1 MKIAIYLSA
10 VPKNKNQAKLEILK
24 SFGKGALINN
34 DEVVYVE
41 DSRIV
46 PCDVAIM
53 QGFVHKD
60 VSSPHLH
67 LRKCILE
74 NHENIVIIDS
84 NLFQFADKNLAN
96 YYLRY
101 SLNGIFPN
109 TGFYFDNLLDKDRW
123 TSIQKRLNLNL
134 KEYNKTGSNILLCLQ
149 RIDGWSMCEENVQ
162 YWLEKTV
169 AIISKFS
176 NRKIIIRRHP
186 GDRRQSE
193 IKLPKNC
200 EFSYT
205 ADLLDDLKNAWVT
218 ITYNSSPGVASLLNG
233 VPVFVTD
240 PEPRHSQ
247 TYPLCNLDLTTIENP
262 VYFDRTDWI
271 IRLAQSHWNLD
282 EVSQGKAWEFM
293 KKRLKLLKP
302 NLC

>member
-10 VPKNKNQAKLEILK
+10 IPKNKNQAKLEILK

-67 LRKCILE
+67 LRKSILE
-74 NHENIVIIDS
+74 NHENTVIIDS

-218 ITYNSSPGVASLLNG
+218 ITYNSSPGVASLFNG

-240 PEPRHSQ
+240 PEPKHSQ

>member
-46 PCDVAIM
+46 PCDIAIM

-60 VSSPHLH
+60 ISTPHLH

-74 NHENIVIIDS
+74 NHENTVIIDS

-134 KEYNKTGSNILLCLQ
+134 DLE
-149 RIDGWSMCEENVQ
+149 
-162 YWLEKTV
+162 WL
-169 AIISKFS
+169 
-176 NRKIIIRRHP
+176 RHKVH
-186 GDRRQSE
+186 
-193 IKLPKNC
+193 IPK
-200 EFSYT
+200 
-205 ADLLDDLKNAWVT
+205 
-218 ITYNSSPGVASLLNG
+218 
-233 VPVFVTD
+233 
-240 PEPRHSQ
+240 
-247 TYPLCNLDLTTIENP
+247 
-262 VYFDRTDWI
+262 
-271 IRLAQSHWNLD
+271 
-282 EVSQGKAWEFM
+282 
-293 KKRLKLLKP
+293 
-302 NLC
+302 

>member
-10 VPKNKNQAKLEILK
+10 VPKNKNQAKVEILK
-24 SFGKGALINN
+24 SFGKGVLIND

-41 DSRIV
+41 DSKIV
-46 PCDVAIM
+46 SCDIAIM

-60 VSSPHLH
+60 ISSPHLY

-74 NHENIVIIDS
+74 NHENTIIIDS
-84 NLFQFADKNLAN
+84 NLFQFANRNLAN

-109 TGFYFDNLLDKDRW
+109 TGFYFDNLLDNDRW
-123 TSIQKRLNLNL
+123 ISIQNRLNLNL
-134 KEYNKTGSNILLCLQ
+134 KEYKKTGSNILVCLQ

-162 YWLEKTV
+162 HWLEKTIAV
-169 AIISKFS
+169 ISKFS

-193 IKLPKNC
+193 IKLPRNC
-200 EFSYT
+200 EFSY
-205 ADLLDDLKNAWVT
+205 AEDILDDLKNAWVT

-247 TYPLCNLDLTTIENP
+247 TYPLCNLDLTTLENP

-271 IRLAQSHWNLD
+271 IRLAQSHWNFD
-282 EVSQGKAWEFM
+282 EVIQGKAWEFM

-302 NLC
+302 NLY